1 MGSASEK
8 HGSLTSAVNEAMEV
22 DTAHTIT
29 ERNSFL
35 VHPFTTEP
43 GAQNQCTL
51 PPHYRLPQ
59 FSIASSQILSRI
71 NGNDAAPQQNG
82 GGGQSDTSKIDD
94 ASHDEFTLLLP
105 ESLYTSSAPPVEYVY
120 ANDDSFETAGVE
132 FDQQSI
138 PFRPPYEPIEEV
150 DAAADA
156 PAASTREETIEAQRQ
171 AWLRTLPEGVRPA
184 KPELFGFSP
193 GPEALASALTSYFYN
208 KPKTDLLNILSFC
221 DRLEPQLL
229 VDLLVS
235 VSKRHPKLPL
245 LDAPDWQEKV
255 LAQEA
260 AARAGAAPMRAKA
273 HQRPRHGHTLLNPRM
288 RQKRKRVRKVL
299 EISAA
304 PAEAAAGKAVVLRE
318 MESEDEELLPPT
330 WPRAGEGLYAALPPE
345 DQDTLYLADEEDDEA
360 FSHFMVDGLGNLTA
374 LVACG

>member
-1 MGSASEK
+1 MI
-8 HGSLTSAVNEAMEV
+8 EAMEV
-22 DTAHTIT
+22 ETAHTT
-29 ERNSFL
+29 TKCNSFL

-59 FSIASSQILSRI
+59 FSTASSHILSRI
-71 NGNDAAPQQNG
+71 NGNDVAPQENG

-94 ASHDEFTLLLP
+94 EFTLLLP
-105 ESLYTSSAPPVEYVY
+105 DSSYTSSSAPPVEYVY

-156 PAASTREETIEAQRQ
+156 PAAPNREETIEAQRQ

-184 KPELFGFSP
+184 KPELFGFSA

-221 DRLEPQLL
+221 DQLEPQLL

-245 LDAPDWQEKV
+245 LDAPDWQERV

-260 AARAGAAPMRAKA
+260 ARAGAAQMRAKA

-288 RQKRKRVRKVL
+288 RQKRKRMRKVL
-299 EISAA
+299 EISATA
-304 PAEAAAGKAVVLRE
+304 TDAAAAGKAVVLQE
-318 MESEDEELLPPT
+318 VESEDEELLPPT
-330 WPRAGEGLYAALPPE
+330 WPGAGEGLYAALPPE
-345 DQDTLYLADEEDDEA
+345 NQDTLYLADEGDDDS

-374 LVACG
+374 LVACR